1 MERIPMARVGRRHD
15 VAVDSFVPM
24 FMKLLRQLLSSS
36 FRRRIVHFLPWT
48 KQVCSRVS
56 PSSSLARSSRICFG
70 FIGVVIGLSL
80 LSPAE
85 AGFPI
90 LSLQRSHFLVIQDR
104 VRPDDTVPPGVR
116 SFFSLSRIHF
126 SSTSMGLY

>member
-24 FMKLLRQLLSSS
+24 FMKLVRQLLSSS
-36 FRRRIVHFLPWT
+36 VRRRIVHFLPWT

-104 VRPDDTVPPGVR
+104 VRHDDTVP
-116 SFFSLSRIHF
+116 L
-126 SSTSMGLY
+126 GLHGAAKLAEV